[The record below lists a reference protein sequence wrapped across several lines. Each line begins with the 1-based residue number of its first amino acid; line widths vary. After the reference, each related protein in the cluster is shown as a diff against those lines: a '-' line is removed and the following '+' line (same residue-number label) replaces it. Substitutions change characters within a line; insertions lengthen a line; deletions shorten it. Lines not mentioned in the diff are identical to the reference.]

1 MTRQCSVGTV
11 ASCVGASCF
20 CSRASIIL
28 IFIYRARKFF
38 FYLVQQLCSTRQDNN
53 NNNNSWI
60 SKRYCLEGFI
70 VALTNAAS
78 RDSCGEN
85 RLGLAIPI
93 PIYVLTYIAKSPP
106 RNFPSFP

>member
-1 MTRQCSVGTV
+1 MKQADATHSFLHKRNTSVPNHLH
-11 ASCVGASCF
+11 SHN
-20 CSRASIIL
+20 
-28 IFIYRARKFF
+28 
-38 FYLVQQLCSTRQDNN
+38 NN

-93 PIYVLTYIAKSPP
+93 PIYILTYITKSPP